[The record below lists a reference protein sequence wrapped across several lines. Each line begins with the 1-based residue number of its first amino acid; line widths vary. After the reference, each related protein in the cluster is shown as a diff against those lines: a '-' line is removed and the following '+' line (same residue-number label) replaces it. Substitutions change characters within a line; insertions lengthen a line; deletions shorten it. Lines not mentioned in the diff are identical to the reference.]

1 MYVLVVEDEVIQA
14 ELLRIMLGHAGYDV
28 LLARDEGEA
37 LELLREHAVEA
48 ILMDRGLQGADGLEV
63 IRRLKRDSSTARIP
77 VLLVTAWP
85 VSREKGIEVGAFE
98 VIHKPYSMKLL
109 LNTLRRALDG
119 EAICSKNNEKPERNE
134 KPFGRLFFW
143 PEQAG

>member
-1 MYVLVVEDEVIQA
+1 MNVLVVEDEVIQA

-37 LELLREHAVEA
+37 IDLLRAHPVGA
-48 ILMDRGLQGADGLEV
+48 ILMDRGLQGADGLDL
-63 IRRLKRDSSTARIP
+63 IRRLKQDPATCPIP

-85 VSREKGIEVGAFE
+85 ISREKGIEAGAVE
-98 VIHKPYSMKLL
+98 VITKPFNMKAL
-109 LNTLRRALDG
+109 LNALRRALDG
-119 EAICSKNNEKPERNE
+119 EAISLERNE